1 MTAKR
6 TPQQI
11 RDDRNARRRAQ
22 RLTERR
28 SRMAKHA
35 AFDLVSYGPWTNGI
49 PDATPTRVASRAT
62 DLYSSYLKGD
72 DITTAEGDTAL
83 RYVLQTRGLPI
94 SHLDQ
99 QPTATAA

>member
-1 MTAKR
+1 MTISKR

-28 SRMAKHA
+28 DRMAKHA
-35 AFDLVSYGPWTNGI
+35 AFDLVSYGPWTDGVPN
-49 PDATPTRVASRAT
+49 ATPARVARHAT
-62 DLYSSYLKGD
+62 GLYRSYLKGN

-83 RYVLQTRGLPI
+83 RYVLQTKGLPT

-99 QPTATAA
+99 TTTAA